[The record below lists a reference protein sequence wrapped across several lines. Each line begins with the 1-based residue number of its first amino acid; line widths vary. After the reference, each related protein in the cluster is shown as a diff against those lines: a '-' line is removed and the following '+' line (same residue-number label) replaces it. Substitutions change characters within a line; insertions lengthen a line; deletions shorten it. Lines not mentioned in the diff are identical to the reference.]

1 MDPRNAEQAKQ
12 PEEPRFLNFKHQ
24 SAGTQRD
31 GKPVLNRWS
40 STLTNGHDFPGAQ
53 VNNSLMDLDSKADAT
68 WAKGHALRS
77 WCSEQ
82 RSDENATPRRHC
94 KRVVGR

>member
-31 GKPVLNRWS
+31 
-40 STLTNGHDFPGAQ
+40 GHDFPGAQ

>member
-1 MDPRNAEQAKQ
+1 MDPRNAEQENQ

-24 SAGTQRD
+24 PAGTQRD

-53 VNNSLMDLDSKADAT
+53 VNDSLMFLESKADAT
-68 WAKGHALRS
+68 WAQGYALRCR
-77 WCSEQ
+77 CSEQ
-82 RSDENATPRRHC
+82 RSDENATPRRHR
-94 KRVVGR
+94 KRVVGG